1 VASSKRRKNK
11 KLYAR
16 RRKRQTASQTSREK
30 STPGPDPTP
39 LPPRVR
45 VRRPP
50 SELDQIAVFIAEPE
64 LGRRETTLAELRQLA
79 AALPFE
85 AAMLNVA
92 LLNGRVE
99 AMLNKAEGHWKLA
112 QEFYGGDDELLRAYA
127 DVLARAPDRLVF
139 SPQPLTLLMRVLID
153 DAGDEPMRDLTS
165 TEFAT
170 LQRAVLG
177 AHSALESSLDATT
190 WPNRDHVLAYEL
202 QAATFFH
209 RPPYLEEMARHDEL
223 LRLAADDPRLLGAA
237 DRVPVREWLATY
249 GLSANEQWVVGFAL
263 SSMTRAFAD
272 DTRPNALAAHVDDL
286 LAKMKLPDVPRDLP
300 VLAADRTA
308 FQTAFAELGGGPDT
322 VAWELR
328 PFKRWPFL
336 RMSDGELLL
345 LGRPWLLSWLGEG
358 FHYRAMTH
366 AQKLTPPQT
375 TKYTAYVGQVVERY
389 ALDLAEGTF
398 SEPHHVYG
406 EQPYRSKDG
415 DARTSDVALVI
426 GEDLVLFEVHSR
438 RVAATAAVTGDAVA
452 ATTEVSR
459 LLVGK
464 VDQLGVCIEALLDG
478 HATLPSVDIADI
490 RHIWPIVVSMGHV
503 MQTSTLWDFLRRE
516 MDQTK
521 TRALRDARVQALQ
534 ILTVADY
541 EKLLGLV
548 CAGHD
553 VVSMLSQRGGGP
565 FRERDFPTWLHGD
578 PKAPSDQPRH
588 PVLEAQW
595 ERMSERAVQA
605 VDLTIGLKAEG
616 S

>member
-99 AMLNKAEGHWKLA
+99 AVLNKAEGHWKLA
-112 QEFYGGDDELLRAYA
+112 QEFYGGDNELLRAYA

-153 DAGDEPMRDLTS
+153 DARDEPMRDLTS

-336 RMSDGELLL
+336 RMSDGDLLL

-389 ALDLAEGTF
+389 ASDLAEGTF

-464 VDQLGVCIEALLDG
+464 VDSSAFASKRCST
-478 HATLPSVDIADI
+478 ATPRCHRSTSRTFATSGRSWCPWVTSCRRRLCGTSCAGRWTKRRRVLCGTPVSRRSRSSPS
-490 RHIWPIVVSMGHV
+490 RTTRSCSVS
-503 MQTSTLWDFLRRE
+503 F
-516 MDQTK
+516 
-521 TRALRDARVQALQ
+521 ARVMTSSRCSRSA
-534 ILTVADY
+534 VAARSGSAISPPGY
-541 EKLLGLV
+541 AVTRRRRLISPVTPCLRHSGSA
-548 CAGHD
+548 CP
-553 VVSMLSQRGGGP
+553 RGR
-565 FRERDFPTWLHGD
+565 FR
-578 PKAPSDQPRH
+578 PS
-588 PVLEAQW
+588 
-595 ERMSERAVQA
+595 
-605 VDLTIGLKAEG
+605 T
-616 S
+616 